1 MQGAVRAGIGETGAG
16 SGLDAGSGRFSG
28 INWSFYG
35 WRMFPV
41 AWLIYGLG
49 SAPFYSWGFFLP
61 EMLEELELN
70 RGAGGLAFTIWSFAG
85 GVVAPLIGICL
96 TRFGPRPVFTAGF
109 LLVSLAYY
117 LTSKAQD
124 RWDVLLFFGLFAGVT
139 HTFSTVLPTQTLAT
153 NWFLRWRASA
163 LAFLLVAA
171 GLMGPLI
178 VKFDAALLSRGGT
191 WRDGWEIIAGLCAVL
206 GVLSLLV
213 LRNNPESMG
222 QLRDGARSLGE
233 LQVAVTG
240 RGAETR
246 DQWVAREAVRTPQ
259 FALMVLC
266 GLGYAVPWGIVTVH
280 GRLHLQDAGFGIEAS
295 GDLIALMILFSTF
308 GRLSGALGDRV
319 SPPRLLGLALAME
332 GTGVTLFLFADTAS
346 EARIA
351 LILLGLGFGMAYISQ
366 AATFGRFFGRRA
378 FATTT
383 GVRFAIGAAPGASMP
398 WIAGWVFDTQGSYAV
413 PFLAVASV
421 TLIGSVVAFFLKPPR
436 KGSSVAASSPQPG

>member
-1 MQGAVRAGIGETGAG
+1 MRAGIKDKGAG
-16 SGLDAGSGRFSG
+16 TGPDAGSGRFSQ
-28 INWSFYG
+28 INWNFYG
-35 WRMFPV
+35 WRMLPV

-49 SAPFYSWGFFLP
+49 SAAFYSWGFFLP

-70 RGAGGLAFTIWSFAG
+70 RGTGGLAFTIWSFAG

-109 LLVSLAYY
+109 LSVSVAYY

-124 RWDVLLFFGLFAGVT
+124 RWDVLLFFGLLAGLT

-171 GLMGPLI
+171 GLVGPLI
-178 VKFDAALLSRGGT
+178 VRFDAALLSRGGT
-191 WRDGWEIIAGLCAVL
+191 WRDGWELIAGLSAVL
-206 GVLSLLV
+206 GVASLLV

-233 LQVAVTG
+233 LRVAAARNDAG
-240 RGAETR
+240 TR
-246 DQWVAREAVRTPQ
+246 DQWVTSEAVRTPQ

-280 GRLHLQDAGFGIEAS
+280 GRLHLQDTGFGIEAS
-295 GDLIALMILFSTF
+295 GDLIGLMILCSTF
-308 GRLSGALGDRV
+308 GRLSGALGDRI
-319 SPPRLLGLALAME
+319 SPSRLLGFALAME
-332 GTGVTLFLFADTAS
+332 GTGVALFLLADTTS
-346 EARIA
+346 EARVA
-351 LILLGLGFGMAYISQ
+351 LILLGFGFGLAYISQ
-366 AATFGRFFGRRA
+366 AATFGRFFGRQA

-383 GVRFAIGAAPGASMP
+383 GVRFAIGAAPGAVMP
-398 WIAGWVFDTQGSYAV
+398 WVAGWVFDTQGSYAV

-421 TLIGSVVAFFLKPPR
+421 TLVGSVVAFFLKPPR
-436 KGSSVAASSPQPG
+436 KRSSGAA